1 MARQA
6 GYNVYLTKGGST
18 FVGVT
23 SDEVSIEPNTKE
35 SVTKADAGVKQKRV
49 TSHTTNITVSGLME
63 VSGSE
68 SSVLYNDDIMAL
80 AMGSSPFTI
89 VYVRGD
95 GSNYTGTAIVSGY
108 TESTPADPDEDST
121 YSLQLRLQDL
131 HKVV

>member
-6 GYNVYLTKGGST
+6 GYNVYLTQGGKT

-23 SDEVSIEPNTKE
+23 SDEVAIEPNTKE
-35 SVTKADAGVKQKRV
+35 SVTKADAGVVQKRV

-63 VSGSE
+63 VSGSD

-80 AMGSSPFTI
+80 AMGNSTFTV

-108 TESTPADPDEDST
+108 SEGTPADPDEDST